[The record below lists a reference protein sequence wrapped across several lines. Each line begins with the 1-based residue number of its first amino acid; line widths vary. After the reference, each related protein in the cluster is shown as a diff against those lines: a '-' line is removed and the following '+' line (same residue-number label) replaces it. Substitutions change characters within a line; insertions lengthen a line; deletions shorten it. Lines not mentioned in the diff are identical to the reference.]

1 MAVEIPEGGA
11 DLNRNLPPNATTLL
25 AVRSNLFAAA
35 DIHPVMV
42 DLLLDAAREIH
53 GGAGLIRSAG
63 EFPSDH
69 AAELP
74 LSPDAERYYKS
85 GPSALRSFLPYWA
98 VVWVHRL
105 IFFGLPILVV
115 AIPLLRVMPRCTA
128 GAFVAASTAGMA
140 SCHISSAR

>member
-53 GGAGLIRSAG
+53 GGGG
-63 EFPSDH
+63 
-69 AAELP
+69 
-74 LSPDAERYYKS
+74 
-85 GPSALRSFLPYWA
+85 
-98 VVWVHRL
+98 
-105 IFFGLPILVV
+105 
-115 AIPLLRVMPRCTA
+115 
-128 GAFVAASTAGMA
+128 
-140 SCHISSAR
+140 